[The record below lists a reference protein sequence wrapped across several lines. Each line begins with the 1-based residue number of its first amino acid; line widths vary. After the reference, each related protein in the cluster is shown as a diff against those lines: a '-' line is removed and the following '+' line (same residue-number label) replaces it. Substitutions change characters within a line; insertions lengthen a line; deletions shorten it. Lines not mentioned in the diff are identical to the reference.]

1 MPTAR
6 LRDRSAYSEI
16 LALGSVQYLGQKG
29 FSDGLESDSNNN
41 IYCGSLEDNSIVI
54 YHPDTGVVT
63 TFVRDPRFSWTD
75 TMSVGQDGYLY
86 FTENQLWLGPN
97 FQGGVDKRVRPFV
110 LFRVKLPGNGTKITQ
125 KAP

>member
-1 MPTAR
+1 MPIPR
-6 LRDRSAYSEI
+6 I
-16 LALGSVQYLGQKG
+16 LALASVRYLGQKG

-41 IYCGSLEDNSIVI
+41 IYCGSLKDNSIVI
-54 YHPDTGVVT
+54 YYPDTGVVT

-110 LFRVKLPGNGTKITQ
+110 LLRVKLLGDGTKITQ